1 MIRCHNQTKRKMIV
15 SIFRRRGKQLN
26 RLDSIIDKNNIPKDK
41 SAIQRQLS
49 DESQQL
55 SQSSSRSPD
64 RGCRACIRVSL
75 VFSIVNWLCY
85 INVRLC
91 LWLCLALWSRWYRCI
106 LCRSV
111 CACAFRCINT
121 SQLTVHGSPA
131 IWRFISQI
139 VSCLQIAW
147 QKENFAVEN
156 WW

>member
-91 LWLCLALWSRWYRCI
+91 LWLCLALWSR
-106 LCRSV
+106 
-111 CACAFRCINT
+111 
-121 SQLTVHGSPA
+121 
-131 IWRFISQI
+131 
-139 VSCLQIAW
+139 
-147 QKENFAVEN
+147 
-156 WW
+156 